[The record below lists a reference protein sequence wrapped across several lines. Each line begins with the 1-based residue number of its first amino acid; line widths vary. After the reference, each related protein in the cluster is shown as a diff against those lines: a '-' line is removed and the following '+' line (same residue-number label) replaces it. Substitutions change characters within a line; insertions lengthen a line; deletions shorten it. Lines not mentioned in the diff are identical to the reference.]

1 MRISRQKLFSI
12 IEYLKAPDYK
22 TFLKENPKAAPVD
35 KLVKLYPKVLALSR
49 KYKVCD
55 VPYAP
60 DPDVDVVWNTWVES
74 KNDLYWREYYPVLS
88 WTDDNYHSDL
98 YFHMPT
104 STWIEID
111 GERYTVHTENQ
122 LKTGEY
128 VASDTLLKGDKHNY
142 SGLLA
147 ILCRKE
153 GELYDSKFEA
163 EVLEDR
169 IKLFEKQPI
178 TKILC
183 IIGFFLQ
190 LYITSMTPT
199 LLSSKVREAIDLTRK
214 DIETS
219 AKNGEVSKR
228 SMRSAIRKLRKLEKS
243 INSI

>member
-1 MRISRQKLFSI
+1 MDKNENI
-12 IEYLKAPDYK
+12 IDLGVWNVPKSWDEVTLKQYQEIERYYDGKEENFDVRKVLHILTNHTEDEINMLPIDFLEK
-22 TFLKENPKAAPVD
+22 IMGSLTFLQEPIKEEEPRN
-35 KLVKLYPKVLALSR
+35 
-49 KYKVCD
+49 
-55 VPYAP
+55 
-60 DPDVDVVWNTWVES
+60 WVEI
-74 KNDLYWREYYPVLS
+74 N
-88 WTDDNYHSDL
+88 
-98 YFHMPT
+98 
-104 STWIEID
+104 
-111 GERYTVHTENQ
+111 GERYTVHTEQQ

-128 VASDTLLKGDKHNY
+128 IASDTALKGDKHNY
-142 SGLLA
+142 AGLLA

-199 LLSSKVREAIDLTRK
+199 LLSSKIREAIDLTRK

-219 AKNGEVSKR
+219 AKNGELSKR
-228 SMRSAIRKLRKLEKS
+228 SMKSLMKKLRKLEKS
-243 INSI
+243 INFT

>member
-1 MRISRQKLFSI
+1 MDKNENI
-12 IEYLKAPDYK
+12 IDLGVWNVPSSWDEVTLKQYQEIERYYDG
-22 TFLKENPKAAPVD
+22 KEENFDVR
-35 KLVKLYPKVLALSR
+35 KVLHILTNHTEDEINMLPLEFLEKIMDSLSFLQEPIKEEKPR
-49 KYKVCD
+49 
-55 VPYAP
+55 
-60 DPDVDVVWNTWVES
+60 NWV
-74 KNDLYWREYYPVLS
+74 
-88 WTDDNYHSDL
+88 
-98 YFHMPT
+98 
-104 STWIEID
+104 EID

-128 VASDTLLKGDKHNY
+128 IASDTALKGDKHNY
-142 SGLLA
+142 ASILA

-163 EVLEDR
+163 EVLESR

-190 LYITSMTPT
+190 LYITYMTPT

-219 AKNGEVSKR
+219 VKNGEVSKR
-228 SMRSAIRKLRKLEKS
+228 SMKSAMKKLRKLEKS
-243 INSI
+243 INFT

>member
-1 MRISRQKLFSI
+1 MDNI
-12 IEYLKAPDYK
+12 IDLGVWNVPKSWDEVTLKQYQEIERYYDGKEENFDVRKVLHILTNHTEDEINMLPLDFLEK
-22 TFLKENPKAAPVD
+22 IMGSLTFLQEPIKEEEPRN
-35 KLVKLYPKVLALSR
+35 
-49 KYKVCD
+49 
-55 VPYAP
+55 
-60 DPDVDVVWNTWVES
+60 WV
-74 KNDLYWREYYPVLS
+74 
-88 WTDDNYHSDL
+88 
-98 YFHMPT
+98 
-104 STWIEID
+104 EID
-111 GERYTVHTENQ
+111 GERYTVHTEQQ

-128 VASDTLLKGDKHNY
+128 IASDTALKGDKHNY
-142 SGLLA
+142 AGLLA

-153 GELYDSKFEA
+153 GELYDSKFEN
-163 EVLEDR
+163 EVLESR
-169 IKLFEKQPI
+169 IKMFEQQPI

-228 SMRSAIRKLRKLEKS
+228 SMKSAMKKLRKLEKS

>member
-1 MRISRQKLFSI
+1 MDKLKDYI
-12 IEYLKAPDYK
+12 IDLGSWSVPTSWNDITLKTYSDLERFYDGKEENFDVRKVLHILTNHTEDEINMLPIDFLEK
-22 TFLKENPKAAPVD
+22 IMGSLTFLQEPIKEEEPRN
-35 KLVKLYPKVLALSR
+35 
-49 KYKVCD
+49 
-55 VPYAP
+55 
-60 DPDVDVVWNTWVES
+60 
-74 KNDLYWREYYPVLS
+74 
-88 WTDDNYHSDL
+88 
-98 YFHMPT
+98 
-104 STWIEID
+104 WIEID

-128 VASDTLLKGDKHNY
+128 IASDTALKGDRHNY
-142 SGLLA
+142 AALLA

-199 LLSSKVREAIDLTRK
+199 LLSSKIREAIDLTRK

-219 AKNGEVSKR
+219 VKNGEVSKR
-228 SMRSAIRKLRKLEKS
+228 SMKSLMKKLRKLEKS
-243 INSI
+243 INFT

>member
-1 MRISRQKLFSI
+1 MDKNENI
-12 IEYLKAPDYK
+12 IDLGQWTVPTDWSQITLKQYQEIERLYDGKDKDFDIREVLHILTNHTEDEINMLPID
-22 TFLKENPKAAPVD
+22 FLEKIMASLSFLQEPIKEEKPRN
-35 KLVKLYPKVLALSR
+35 
-49 KYKVCD
+49 
-55 VPYAP
+55 
-60 DPDVDVVWNTWVES
+60 
-74 KNDLYWREYYPVLS
+74 
-88 WTDDNYHSDL
+88 
-98 YFHMPT
+98 
-104 STWIEID
+104 WIEID
-111 GERYTVHTENQ
+111 GERYTVHTEQQ

-128 VASDTLLKGDKHNY
+128 IASDTALKGDKHNY
-142 SGLLA
+142 AAILA

-190 LYITSMTPT
+190 LYITSMTPF

-219 AKNGEVSKR
+219 AKNGELTKR
-228 SMRSAIRKLRKLEKS
+228 SMKSLMKKLRKLEKS
-243 INSI
+243 INFT

>member
-1 MRISRQKLFSI
+1 MDKNENI
-12 IEYLKAPDYK
+12 IDLG
-22 TFLKENPKAAPVD
+22 
-35 KLVKLYPKVLALSR
+35 
-49 KYKVCD
+49 
-55 VPYAP
+55 
-60 DPDVDVVWNTWVES
+60 VWNVPSSWDEVTLKQYQEIERYYDGKDKGFDIREVLHILTNHTEDEINMLPLEFLEKIMGSLSFLQEPIKEEEPRNWV
-74 KNDLYWREYYPVLS
+74 
-88 WTDDNYHSDL
+88 
-98 YFHMPT
+98 
-104 STWIEID
+104 EID
-111 GERYTVHTENQ
+111 GERYTVHTEQQ

-128 VASDTLLKGDKHNY
+128 IASDTALKGDKHNY
-142 SGLLA
+142 AGILA

-163 EVLEDR
+163 EVLESR
-169 IKLFEKQPI
+169 IGLFEKQPI

-228 SMRSAIRKLRKLEKS
+228 SMKSAMKKLKKLEKS
-243 INSI
+243 INFT

>member
-1 MRISRQKLFSI
+1 MDNI
-12 IEYLKAPDYK
+12 IDLGVWNVPKSWDEVTLKQYQEIERYYDG
-22 TFLKENPKAAPVD
+22 KEENFDVR
-35 KLVKLYPKVLALSR
+35 KVLHILTNHSEDEINMLPIDFLEKIMVSLSFLQEPIKEEEPR
-49 KYKVCD
+49 
-55 VPYAP
+55 
-60 DPDVDVVWNTWVES
+60 N
-74 KNDLYWREYYPVLS
+74 
-88 WTDDNYHSDL
+88 
-98 YFHMPT
+98 
-104 STWIEID
+104 WIEIN

-128 VASDTLLKGDKHNY
+128 IASDTLLKGDKHNY

-190 LYITSMTPT
+190 LYITSMTPF

-219 AKNGEVSKR
+219 AKNGELSKR
-228 SMRSAIRKLRKLEKS
+228 SMKSLMKKLRKLEKS
-243 INSI
+243 ISSM

>member
-1 MRISRQKLFSI
+1 MDKNENI
-12 IEYLKAPDYK
+12 IDLGVWNVPKSWDEVSLKQYQEIERYYDGKEENFDVRKVLHILTNHTEDEINMLPIDFLEK
-22 TFLKENPKAAPVD
+22 IMGSLTFLQEPIKEEEPRN
-35 KLVKLYPKVLALSR
+35 
-49 KYKVCD
+49 
-55 VPYAP
+55 
-60 DPDVDVVWNTWVES
+60 WV
-74 KNDLYWREYYPVLS
+74 
-88 WTDDNYHSDL
+88 
-98 YFHMPT
+98 
-104 STWIEID
+104 EID

-128 VASDTLLKGDKHNY
+128 IASDTALKGDKHNY
-142 SGLLA
+142 AAILA

-199 LLSSKVREAIDLTRK
+199 LLSSKIREAIDLTRSN
-214 DIETS
+214 IETF
-219 AKNGEVSKR
+219 AKNGELSKR
-228 SMRSAIRKLRKLEKS
+228 SMKSAMKKLRKLEKS

>member
-1 MRISRQKLFSI
+1 MDKNENI
-12 IEYLKAPDYK
+12 IDLGVWNVPKSWDEVTLKQYQEIERYYENKEENFDVRKVLHILTNHTEDEINMLPLDFLEK
-22 TFLKENPKAAPVD
+22 IMGSLTFLQEPIKEEEPRN
-35 KLVKLYPKVLALSR
+35 
-49 KYKVCD
+49 
-55 VPYAP
+55 
-60 DPDVDVVWNTWVES
+60 
-74 KNDLYWREYYPVLS
+74 
-88 WTDDNYHSDL
+88 
-98 YFHMPT
+98 
-104 STWIEID
+104 WIEIN
-111 GERYTVHTENQ
+111 GERYTVHTEQQ

-128 VASDTLLKGDKHNY
+128 VASDTALKGDKHNY
-142 SGLLA
+142 AGLLA

-199 LLSSKVREAIDLTRK
+199 LLSSKIREAIDLTRR

-228 SMRSAIRKLRKLEKS
+228 SMKSAMKKLRKLEKS
-243 INSI
+243 INFT

>member
-1 MRISRQKLFSI
+1 MDKNENI
-12 IEYLKAPDYK
+12 IDLGVWNVPKSWDEVSLKMYQEIERYYDEN
-22 TFLKENPKAAPVD
+22 KEENFDVR
-35 KLVKLYPKVLALSR
+35 KVLHILTNHTEDEINMLPIDFLEKIMGSLSFLQEPI
-49 KYKVCD
+49 KEQE
-55 VPYAP
+55 P
-60 DPDVDVVWNTWVES
+60 
-74 KNDLYWREYYPVLS
+74 KN
-88 WTDDNYHSDL
+88 
-98 YFHMPT
+98 
-104 STWIEID
+104 WIEID
-111 GERYTVHTENQ
+111 GERYTVHTEQQ

-128 VASDTLLKGDKHNY
+128 IASDTALKGDKHNY
-142 SGLLA
+142 AAILA

-183 IIGFFLQ
+183 IIGFFLG

-219 AKNGEVSKR
+219 VKNGELSKR
-228 SMRSAIRKLRKLEKS
+228 SMKSLMKKLRKLEKS
-243 INSI
+243 ISSI

>member
-1 MRISRQKLFSI
+1 MDNI
-12 IEYLKAPDYK
+12 IDLGVWNVPKSWDEVTLKQYQEIERYYDG
-22 TFLKENPKAAPVD
+22 KEENFDVR
-35 KLVKLYPKVLALSR
+35 KVLHILTNHTEDEINMLPLDFLEQIMGSLAFLQEPI
-49 KYKVCD
+49 KEEEPK
-55 VPYAP
+55 
-60 DPDVDVVWNTWVES
+60 NWV
-74 KNDLYWREYYPVLS
+74 
-88 WTDDNYHSDL
+88 
-98 YFHMPT
+98 
-104 STWIEID
+104 EID
-111 GERYTVHTENQ
+111 GERYTVHTEQQ

-128 VASDTLLKGDKHNY
+128 IASDTALKGDKHNY
-142 SGLLA
+142 AGLLA

-199 LLSSKVREAIDLTRK
+199 LLSSKIREAIDLTRK

-219 AKNGEVSKR
+219 VKNGEVSKR
-228 SMRSAIRKLRKLEKS
+228 SMKSLMKKLRKLEKS
-243 INSI
+243 INFT

>member
-1 MRISRQKLFSI
+1 MGKVDENVIDLGSWVVPRSWDEVTLKMYSD
-12 IEYLKAPDYK
+12 IERYYDG
-22 TFLKENPKAAPVD
+22 KEENFDVR
-35 KLVKLYPKVLALSR
+35 KVLHILTNHTEDEINMLPIDFLEKIMVSLSFIQEPIKEEEPR
-49 KYKVCD
+49 
-55 VPYAP
+55 
-60 DPDVDVVWNTWVES
+60 N
-74 KNDLYWREYYPVLS
+74 
-88 WTDDNYHSDL
+88 
-98 YFHMPT
+98 
-104 STWIEID
+104 WIEID

-128 VASDTLLKGDKHNY
+128 IASDTALKGDKHNY
-142 SGLLA
+142 AAILA

-190 LYITSMTPT
+190 LYITSMTPI
-199 LLSSKVREAIDLTRK
+199 LLSSKVREAIDLTRR

-219 AKNGEVSKR
+219 ARNGEVSKR
-228 SMRSAIRKLRKLEKS
+228 SMRSAMKKLRKLEKS